1 MVTCS
6 VREIRRAGG
15 RVVTGA
21 PRDPEG
27 SALPVQGFEL
37 PMDETGLTDPH
48 GERPSGSI
56 RSSGRS

>member
-15 RVVTGA
+15 RIVSA